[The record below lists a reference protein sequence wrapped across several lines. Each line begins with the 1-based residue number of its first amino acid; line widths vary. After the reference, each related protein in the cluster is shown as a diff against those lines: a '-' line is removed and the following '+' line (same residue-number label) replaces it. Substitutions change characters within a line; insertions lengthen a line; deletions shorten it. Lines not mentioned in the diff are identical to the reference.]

1 MIAIE
6 KIFSQEDF
14 DEFARI
20 SGDKN
25 PIHVDAAFS
34 AATGFGRNVAHGLL
48 ICTVLRGLFDKLL
61 PGAKQL
67 SQEVKFTAPTFANDV
82 MIFEVKFA
90 EENSNNIHLDFLV
103 KRASDKV
110 VTCEGSSVMQ
120 LRGFIACK

>member
-1 MIAIE
+1 MKELIIIE
-6 KIFSQEDF
+6 KTFSQEDF

-48 ICTVLRGLFDKLL
+48 ICTVLRGLFENLIPK
-61 PGAKQL
+61 AIQV

-82 MIFEVKFA
+82 MIYQVKRT
-90 EENSNNIHLDFLV
+90 EKKHNNIHLDFLV

-110 VTCEGSSVMQ
+110 VTCEGSTVMQ
-120 LRGFIACK
+120 LRGL

>member
-1 MIAIE
+1 MKELITIE

-48 ICTVLRGLFDKLL
+48 ICTVLRGLFDNLIPK
-61 PGAKQL
+61 AIQV

-82 MIFEVKFA
+82 MIYQVKRT
-90 EENSNNIHLDFLV
+90 EKKHNNIHLDFLV

-110 VTCEGSSVMQ
+110 VTCEGSTVMQ
-120 LRGFIACK
+120 LRGL

>member
-1 MIAIE
+1 MKELITIE
-6 KIFSQEDF
+6 KTFTQEDF

-20 SGDKN
+20 SGDEN

-67 SQEVKFTAPTFANDV
+67 SQDVKFTAPTFANELLV
-82 MIFEVKFA
+82 FEVKRS
-90 EENSNNIHLDFLV
+90 EEKLNNIHLDFLV

-110 VTCEGSSVMQ
+110 VTCEGSTIMQ
-120 LRGFIACK
+120 LRGL